1 MNKQKNTNIT
11 TIKSIWSQSIW
22 SQSIWSQSIWPHIH
36 IDNFA
41 VLVLILYTL
50 LKCIQSRCQ
59 P

>member
-22 SQSIWSQSIWPHIH
+22 SHIH

-50 LKCIQSRCQ
+50 LKC
-59 P
+59 

>member
-11 TIKSIWSQSIW
+11 TIKSIW